1 MGGNQ
6 SVEQKQAYI
15 EKSITD
21 VVSETLNVVLSSTKK
36 MTIMPITDAK
46 NHQNKSKGGFYSDY
60 Q

>member
-36 MTIMPITDAK
+36 MMMMPVTDAK
-46 NHQNKSKGGFYSDY
+46 NHQN
-60 Q
+60 